1 MPLTGNVI
9 SFSVSITARN
19 IVLISSII
27 EINDGSRCPTSGR
40 LIASSTEGGTSL
52 GPGPINVRAGGI
64 NFSGVIAASLAAS
77 LDSGN
82 GFGHFQLIAATTA
95 QLVSELRAIVGDD
108 AVIADEQE
116 LLVYE
121 CDAYTLQRNLPT
133 AVVLPKTTDEV
144 AAIVKLCNRLSLPII
159 PRGAGTSLSGG
170 VLAVDGGVMIAVTRM
185 NRVLKIDARNRR
197 ALVEAGCVNA
207 WITRDAAQHGLFF
220 APDPS
225 SQSACTI
232 GGNVATNSGGPHTL
246 KNGVTTNHVLGYE
259 MVLADGTV
267 EWLGVEPDGGEE
279 VPGLDLRGA
288 AIGCEG
294 MFGVV
299 TQVLVR
305 LMKTPPAFKT
315 FLGVFESVDD
325 ASQAVSDIIGAGIV
339 PGALEMMDQLI
350 TQAVEEAYHFG
361 FPLDAGAVLI
371 VELDGL
377 RDGVEAQGE
386 QVENIC
392 HQNNAR
398 EVRIAKDDTERAAIW
413 KCRKRAFGAIGRLS
427 PNYVTQDGV
436 VPRSKLPEVMRFI
449 KQTSEKHGL
458 RIPNVFH
465 AGDGN
470 IHPLI
475 LYDERNPGEVQ
486 RALAAGH
493 DILEKCIAIG
503 GSVTGE
509 HGIGAEKIDFM
520 PKQFSEDDLDAMK
533 MLRRAFDPEQRC
545 NPHKMF
551 PGGKRC
557 AEFAPRKQA
566 PA

>member
-1 MPLTGNVI
+1 MSGKD
-9 SFSVSITARN
+9 F
-19 IVLISSII
+19 
-27 EINDGSRCPTSGR
+27 IN
-40 LIASSTEGGTSL
+40 
-52 GPGPINVRAGGI
+52 
-64 NFSGVIAASLAAS
+64 
-77 LDSGN
+77 
-82 GFGHFQLIAATTA
+82 
-95 QLVSELRAIVGDD
+95 ELRDIVGTD
-108 AVIADEQE
+108 AVVADEQE

-121 CDAYTLQRNLPT
+121 CDAYTLQKNLPT
-133 AVVLPKTTDEV
+133 AVVLPATTEEV
-144 AAIVKLCNRLSLPII
+144 VAVVKLCNRLQLPII
-159 PRGAGTSLSGG
+159 PRGAGTSLSGA
-170 VLAVDGGVMIAVTRM
+170 VLAVDGGVMIALTRM
-185 NRVLKIDARNRR
+185 NRVLNIDARNRR

-207 WITRDAAQHGLFF
+207 WITRDAESFGLFF

-259 MVLADGTV
+259 IVLPDGTV
-267 EWLGVEPDGGEE
+267 EWLGVTPDGGEE
-279 VPGLDLRGA
+279 VEGLDLRGA
-288 AIGCEG
+288 AIGSEG
-294 MFGVV
+294 MFGVG

-305 LMKTPPAFKT
+305 LMKQPVAFKT
-315 FLGVFESVDD
+315 FLGVFESVND
-325 ASQAVSDIIGAGIV
+325 ASQTVSDIIGAGIV

-371 VELDGL
+371 VELDGME
-377 RDGVEAQGE
+377 DGVEAQAV
-386 QVENIC
+386 QVEAIC
-392 HQNNAR
+392 RENNAR
-398 EVRIAKDDTERAAIW
+398 EVRVAKDDAERAEIW
-413 KCRKRAFGAIGRLS
+413 KCRKRAFGAVGRIS

-436 VPRSKLPEVMRFI
+436 VPRSKLPEIMRFI
-449 KQTSEKHGL
+449 KQTSEKYGL

-475 LYDERNPGEVQ
+475 LYDERYPDQVK
-486 RALAAGH
+486 RALQAGN
-493 DILEKCIAIG
+493 DILDKCVALG

-520 PKQFSEDDLDAMK
+520 VKQFSKDDLDAMQ
-533 MLRRAFDPEQRC
+533 MLRLAFDPEKRC

-551 PGGKRC
+551 PGSKRC
-557 AEFAPRKQA
+557 ADFAPRKQA

>member
-1 MPLTGNVI
+1 MGNVPPCMSGNDLI
-9 SFSVSITARN
+9 NELRN
-19 IVLISSII
+19 IV
-27 EINDGSRCPTSGR
+27 G
-40 LIASSTEGGTSL
+40 A
-52 GPGPINVRAGGI
+52 
-64 NFSGVIAASLAAS
+64 
-77 LDSGN
+77 
-82 GFGHFQLIAATTA
+82 
-95 QLVSELRAIVGDD
+95 D
-108 AVIADEQE
+108 AVVAEEQE

-121 CDAYTLQRNLPT
+121 CDAYTLQKNLPT
-133 AVVLPKTTDEV
+133 AVVLPATTEEV
-144 AAIVKLCNRLSLPII
+144 VAVVKLCKRLQLPII
-159 PRGAGTSLSGG
+159 PRGAGTGLSGA
-170 VLAVDGGVMIAVTRM
+170 VLAVDGGVMIALTRM
-185 NRVLKIDARNRR
+185 NRVLNIDARNRR

-207 WITRDAAQHGLFF
+207 WITRDAEAYGLFF

-259 MVLADGTV
+259 IVLPDGTV
-267 EWLGVEPDGGEE
+267 EWLGVTPDGGEE
-279 VPGLDLRGA
+279 VEGLDLRGA
-288 AIGCEG
+288 AIGSEG

-305 LMKTPPAFKT
+305 LMKQPVAFKT

-325 ASQAVSDIIGAGIV
+325 ASQTVSDIIAAGIV

-361 FPLDAGAVLI
+361 FPLDAGAILI
-371 VELDGL
+371 VELDGME
-377 RDGVEAQGE
+377 DGVEAQAV
-386 QVENIC
+386 QVEAIC
-392 HQNNAR
+392 RENNAR
-398 EVRIAKDDTERAAIW
+398 EVRVAKDDTERAEIW
-413 KCRKRAFGAIGRLS
+413 KCRKRAFGAVGRIS
-427 PNYVTQDGV
+427 PNYITQDGV
-436 VPRSKLPEVMRFI
+436 VPRSKLPEIMRFI
-449 KQTSEKHGL
+449 KQTSEKCGL

-475 LYDERNPGEVQ
+475 LYDERYPEQ
-486 RALAAGH
+486 IKRALQAGN
-493 DILEKCIAIG
+493 DILDKCVELG

-520 PKQFSEDDLDAMK
+520 VKQFSKDDLDAMQ
-533 MLRRAFDPEQRC
+533 MLRLAFDPEKRC

-551 PGGKRC
+551 PGSKRC
-557 AEFAPRKQA
+557 ADFAPRKQA

>member
-1 MPLTGNVI
+1 MSGKNLINEL
-9 SFSVSITARN
+9 RN
-19 IVLISSII
+19 IV
-27 EINDGSRCPTSGR
+27 
-40 LIASSTEGGTSL
+40 GT
-52 GPGPINVRAGGI
+52 
-64 NFSGVIAASLAAS
+64 
-77 LDSGN
+77 
-82 GFGHFQLIAATTA
+82 
-95 QLVSELRAIVGDD
+95 D
-108 AVIADEQE
+108 AVVADEQE

-121 CDAYTLQRNLPT
+121 CDAYTLQKNLPT
-133 AVVLPKTTDEV
+133 AVVLPATTEEV
-144 AAIVKLCNRLSLPII
+144 IAVVKLCKRLQLPII
-159 PRGAGTSLSGG
+159 PRGAGTGLSGA
-170 VLAVDGGVMIAVTRM
+170 VLAVDGGVMIALTRM
-185 NRVLKIDARNRR
+185 NRILNIDVRNRR

-207 WITRDAAQHGLFF
+207 WITRDTEAHGLFF

-259 MVLADGTV
+259 IVLTDGTV
-267 EWLGVEPDGGEE
+267 EWLGVTPEGGEE
-279 VPGLDLRGA
+279 IEGFDLRGA
-288 AIGCEG
+288 AIGSEG

-299 TQVLVR
+299 TRVLVR
-305 LMKTPPAFKT
+305 LTKQPVAFKT
-315 FLGVFESVDD
+315 FLGVFENVDD
-325 ASQAVSDIIGAGIV
+325 ASQTVSDIIAAGIV

-371 VELDGL
+371 VELDGME
-377 RDGVEAQGE
+377 DGVESQAVK
-386 QVENIC
+386 VEAIC
-392 HQNNAR
+392 RNNNAR
-398 EVRIAKDDTERAAIW
+398 EVRVAKDDTERTELW
-413 KCRKRAFGAIGRLS
+413 KCRKRAFGAVGRIS

-436 VPRSKLPEVMRFI
+436 VPRSKLPEIMSFI
-449 KQTSEKHGL
+449 KETSEKCGL

-475 LYDERNPGEVQ
+475 LYDERESDQVK
-486 RALAAGH
+486 RALQAGN
-493 DILEKCIAIG
+493 DILDKCVALG

-520 PKQFSEDDLDAMK
+520 TKQFSKDDLDAMQ
-533 MLRRAFDPEQRC
+533 MLRLAFDPEKRS

-551 PGGKRC
+551 PGSKRC
-557 AEFAPRKQA
+557 ADFAPRKQA